1 MPQHKSAE
9 KRVRQTEKR
18 RQRNLQKKTQIKS
31 AIKKVRN
38 ASSKE
43 AAAVELKKT
52 CVVLDRMSSKG
63 IIHKNKAA
71 NVKSKLS
78 RFVNKLS

>member
-1 MPQHKSAE
+1 L
-9 KRVRQTEKR
+9 KR
-18 RQRNLQKKTQIKS
+18 
-31 AIKKVRN
+31 
-38 ASSKE
+38 
-43 AAAVELKKT
+43 T
-52 CVVLDRMSSKG
+52 CVVLDHMVSKG

>member
-1 MPQHKSAE
+1 MPQHKSNE

-31 AIKKVRN
+31 AIKKVRS
-38 ASSKE
+38 ASNKE
-43 AAAVELKKT
+43 TAAAELKRT
-52 CVVLDRMSSKG
+52 CVVLDHMVSKG

>member
-1 MPQHKSAE
+1 MPQHISNE

-31 AIKKVRN
+31 AIKKVRS
-38 ASSKE
+38 ASNKE
-43 AAAVELKKT
+43 TAATELKKT
-52 CVVLDRMSSKG
+52 CIVLDRMSSKG
-63 IIHKNKAA
+63 IIPKKRAA

>member
-1 MPQHKSAE
+1 MPQHKSNE

-31 AIKKVRN
+31 AIKKVRS
-38 ASSKE
+38 APDKE
-43 AAAVELKKT
+43 TATAELKKT
-52 CVVLDRMSSKG
+52 YVVLDRMAGKG

>member
-1 MPQHKSAE
+1 MPQHKSNE

-18 RQRNLQKKTQIKS
+18 RLRNLQKKTQIKS
-31 AIKKVRN
+31 AIKKVRS
-38 ASSKE
+38 ASDKE
-43 AAAVELKKT
+43 TAAAELKKT
-52 CVVLDRMSSKG
+52 FVVLDRMSSKG

>member
-1 MPQHKSAE
+1 MPQHKSNE

-18 RQRNLQKKTQIKS
+18 RLRNLQKKTQIKS
-31 AIKKVRN
+31 AIKKVRS
-38 ASSKE
+38 ASNKE
-43 AAAVELKKT
+43 TAAVELKKT
-52 CVVLDRMSSKG
+52 CVVLDQMASKG

>member
-1 MPQHKSAE
+1 MPQHISNE

-31 AIKKVRN
+31 AIKKVRS
-38 ASSKE
+38 ASNKE
-43 AAAVELKKT
+43 TAATELKKT
-52 CVVLDRMSSKG
+52 CVVLDRMASKG
-63 IIHKNKAA
+63 IIPKKRAA

-78 RFVNKLS
+78 KFVNKLS

>member
-1 MPQHKSAE
+1 MPQHKSNE

-31 AIKKVRN
+31 AIKKVRG
-38 ASSKE
+38 ASNKE
-43 AAAVELKKT
+43 TAAAELKKT
-52 CVVLDRMSSKG
+52 CVVLDRMASKG